1 MNHRQTTI
9 FLCIGLLTSCA
20 KSEGD
25 AAAPSASAP
34 STATASATAAETASA
49 SATASAAP
57 DPPPK
62 APSWL
67 ASVPAKP
74 VTAKV
79 GDRVWEVSAYR
90 NAENVAFGLGEIDSL
105 EGNTATIASLM
116 RVGGRLKKDD
126 EFAPKRPFA
135 PGLFL
140 KPVRTVEQVK
150 PKPKDWVIVPFFG
163 FSTTVGQVEKVEG
176 KLATVKYAK
185 PTKLDAEATEYL
197 EPLESGVNPFSF
209 GAVKKGGKLVQVIT
223 YAIDGDQVFG
233 VDSQGNLHKAAK
245 AEVKPLKLEWKDRKV
260 GAKVTVLDFSEG
272 AVQTT
277 IDKVIEDKW
286 IYEVKIAGSTK
297 QVPFHTVFDKI

>member
-1 MNHRQTTI
+1 MNHRKATI
-9 FLCIGLLTSCA
+9 SLCMGLLAGCA
-20 KSEGD
+20 KSQGD
-25 AAAPSASAP
+25 APASSASAP
-34 STATASATAAETASA
+34 ATTASATPSETASA
-49 SATASAAP
+49 SASAPAAP

-67 ASVPAKP
+67 ATVPPKP

-90 NAENVAFGLGEIDSL
+90 NAENVAFGLGEIDSV

-135 PGLFL
+135 PGLFV

-163 FSTTVGQVEKVEG
+163 FSTTVGQVEKVDG
-176 KLATVKYAK
+176 KFATVKYAK
-185 PTKLDAEATEYL
+185 TTKLDSEATEYL
-197 EPLESGVNPFSF
+197 EPLESGVSPFSLC
-209 GAVKKGGKLVQVIT
+209 AVKKNGKLVQVIT
-223 YAIDGDQVFG
+223 YAVDGDQVFG
-233 VDSQGNLHKAAK
+233 VDGQGNLHKAAK
-245 AEVKPLKLEWKDRKV
+245 AEVKPLKLEWKERKV

-277 IDKVIEDKW
+277 IDKVVEDKW

-297 QVPFHTVFDKI
+297 QVPFHAVFDKI